1 MFHLEEIFF
10 SKLIS
15 LTSKNS
21 STSINGLMNNHQ
33 LLDVLLFLSDVSSY
47 VGRLFKDNLS
57 RSSARPRLPKEI
69 PFDEEFHQLNEAFPK
84 RRKANI

>member
-1 MFHLEEIFF
+1 MTQSCCSPDGSFLAGMRF
-10 SKLIS
+10 SLAEGDDVI
-15 LTSKNS
+15 NAQ
-21 STSINGLMNNHQ
+21 ST
-33 LLDVLLFLSDVSSY
+33 
-47 VGRLFKDNLS
+47 DNLS